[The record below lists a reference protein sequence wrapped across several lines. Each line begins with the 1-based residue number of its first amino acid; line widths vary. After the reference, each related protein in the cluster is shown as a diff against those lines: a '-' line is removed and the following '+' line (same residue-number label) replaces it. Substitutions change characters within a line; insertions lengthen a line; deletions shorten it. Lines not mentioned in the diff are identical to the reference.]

1 MTQPAARTGHL
12 VRFVLLACT
21 LIGLAAMHSL
31 GHDPSSMQSDGGHS
45 GHSSPTTAVLAP
57 PAAQDGCT
65 SDTCDQQTVTPAG
78 HGNGHMP
85 GWQVCLAVVTALSLA
100 VVLGLLLFTRTSR
113 AHTRIR
119 SACRATSC
127 RAPPA
132 RRLGLHLA
140 SVSVLRT

>member
-31 GHDPSSMQSDGGHS
+31 GHDPLSMRSDS

-100 VVLGLLLFTRTSR
+100 VVLGLLLFTHTSR

-119 SACRATSC
+119 SACCATSC